1 MDSTSLCVHFSK
13 IQLFTPTESIICKEK
28 TTLWLC
34 DPAVY
39 QAEYI
44 KVDTGCSQAE
54 CDCKISIK
62 ETPGTCDYRVISS
75 VHSNG
80 PTVSLFVCFLPHQSR
95 AGQAAREEDRAWAE
109 GRRGG
114 PLPRL
119 LHQRTHQLP
128 QEELCLSRP
137 ENNFHFTPHHYPSN
151 QLMSC
156 MDRTTRRGSWSLP
169 RSRAETLCM
178 FVFSLWISWLSPALS
193 FLCFVGEGEKAFCT
207 RVLWKAGWSVLSLS
221 F

>member
-1 MDSTSLCVHFSK
+1 MWPS
-13 IQLFTPTESIICKEK
+13 
-28 TTLWLC
+28 
-34 DPAVY
+34 
-39 QAEYI
+39 
-44 KVDTGCSQAE
+44 
-54 CDCKISIK
+54 
-62 ETPGTCDYRVISS
+62 R

-80 PTVSLFVCFLPHQSR
+80 PAVSLFVCFLHHQSR
-95 AGQAAREEDRAWAE
+95 ARQAARKEDRAWAE
-109 GRRGG
+109 RRRGG

-193 FLCFVGEGEKAFCT
+193 FLCLLAKGRKLFVRECCGRQGEVRSHC
-207 RVLWKAGWSVLSLS
+207 LSRINIFTQRRCRRL
-221 F
+221 